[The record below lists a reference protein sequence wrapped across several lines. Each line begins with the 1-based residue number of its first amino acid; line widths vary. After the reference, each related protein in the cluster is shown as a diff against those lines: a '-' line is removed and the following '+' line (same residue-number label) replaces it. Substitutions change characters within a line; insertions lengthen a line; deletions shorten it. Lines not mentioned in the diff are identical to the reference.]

1 MGAYVNR
8 NGKEYYKADDGKL
21 YSDYASAA
29 KSASTRQAATRE
41 HGSGLIS
48 SRNAERKTDSNPF
61 NNFNLGEAA
70 LGLVFN
76 NPTAKAIRT
85 GARMAG
91 EALGI
96 GTAVDAG
103 ENAIRAVTGDRRR
116 VDPKSYSGASR
127 TALADATDNA
137 YARGATP
144 DKSGYIP
151 VGYSDYKPGAEKYV
165 TGAMWSR
172 KNSDGSYEMRP
183 GERYDFNASAAED
196 REGYKANLDKATQAA
211 WDRKDLGAL
220 VANLPD
226 HINYHTG
233 IGGRGMEIGG
243 KFSRPEASIPERPT
257 NAPAPGAPPV
267 IPTANAPA
275 PQPAVDN
282 RESSYSVKSGDTLSA
297 IARSKGTTVD
307 ALAKLNGI
315 KDVNRIGVGQQ
326 LRF

>member
-8 NGKEYYKADDGKL
+8 NGKKYYKADDGKL
-21 YSDYASAA
+21 YPDYASAA
-29 KSASTRQAATRE
+29 KSASTRQSVSRE
-41 HGSGLIS
+41 YSSGLTS
-48 SRNAERKTDSNPF
+48 SRDAERKTDSNPL
-61 NNFNLGEAA
+61 NNFNLGETA

-76 NPTAKAIRT
+76 NPTAKAIWT

-96 GTAVDAG
+96 GIAVDAG

-116 VDPKSYSGASR
+116 VDPKFYSGATR
-127 TALADATDNA
+127 TSLADATDNA

-151 VGYSDYKPGAEKYV
+151 VGYSDYKPGADKYV

-183 GERYDFNASAAED
+183 GERYDFNASTAED
-196 REGYKANLDKATQAA
+196 REAYKVNLDGATQTA
-211 WDRKDLGAL
+211 WDRKDFGAL
-220 VANLPD
+220 LANVPD

-243 KFSRPEASIPERPT
+243 RFTRPEASRPERST

-267 IPTANAPA
+267 ILTANAPA
-275 PQPAVDN
+275 PQPAVDS
-282 RESSYSVKSGDTLSA
+282 RESSYVIKSGDTLSA

-307 ALAKLNGI
+307 ALVKLNGI
-315 KDVNRIGVGQQ
+315 GDVNMINIGQQ